1 MLNLTNVKI
10 MFYRRK
16 LRHIKK
22 FKKNQFTFKER
33 RETTKNGF
41 VAKKNHRII
50 YYCKRTKLGTITSY
64 LLSNYLLIDDLY
76 SKITSNHTQEYFQN
90 LNT

>member
-16 LRHIKK
+16 LRHNKK
-22 FKKNQFTFKER
+22 FLNQFTFKEK

-41 VAKKNHRII
+41 VAKKITGLFII
-50 YYCKRTKLGTITSY
+50 VK
-64 LLSNYLLIDDLY
+64 
-76 SKITSNHTQEYFQN
+76 E
-90 LNT
+90 LN